1 MISPSSFRQ
10 SYLSR
15 IFLSSQENRLRA
27 GWRLLLQTFL
37 LFLLLGCFS
46 LPIGIFLAKPAK
58 TNSDQLMMLI
68 SEGVSFFA
76 ITASVFLA
84 RRKLDNRPIQSLGL
98 NFSKKLVPDLL
109 AGFLIASL
117 SLAFIFSLEYLLGW
131 VGNFSFTWN
140 VQSPES
146 EIFGT
151 LLALSIFILV
161 GWNEELLS
169 RGYHLQ
175 AITSGTNLPA
185 GVLISSVIFGVLH
198 LFNPNATLISS
209 IGIFLAGLFLSIGYI
224 RTRQLWLSIGL
235 HIGWNFSEGVLF
247 GFPVSG
253 WNGFQLTKAAISR
266 PVLWT
271 GGAFGPEGGLI
282 LLPGLLLGALLIYL
296 YTLTG
301 FRN

>member
-37 LFLLLGCFS
+37 LFLLLGSFS
-46 LPIGIFLAKPAK
+46 LPLSIFIAKHAK
-58 TNSDQLMMLI
+58 TISDQLMMLI

-84 RRKLDNRPIQSLGL
+84 RRKLDHRPIQSLGL

-109 AGFLIASL
+109 AGFLIAFL
-117 SLAFIFSLEYLLGW
+117 SLAFIFSLEFLLGW
-131 VGNFSFTWN
+131 VGNFSFIWN

-146 EIFGT
+146 AISGT

-161 GWNEELLS
+161 DWNEELLS

-175 AITSGTNLPA
+175 AIKSGTNLPT
-185 GVLISSVIFGVLH
+185 GVLISSAIFGVLH

-224 RTRQLWLSIGL
+224 RTR
-235 HIGWNFSEGVLF
+235 
-247 GFPVSG
+247 
-253 WNGFQLTKAAISR
+253 
-266 PVLWT
+266 
-271 GGAFGPEGGLI
+271 
-282 LLPGLLLGALLIYL
+282 
-296 YTLTG
+296 
-301 FRN
+301 